1 MDETNLRVRNRGR
14 MMIFESRKVID
25 KTGQEVILRNA
36 EKRDA
41 QDLIHYLKMTT
52 AETPYLIREPD
63 EVTLSVEYEEAFIQN
78 MVESERELMLIAT
91 VDGKHVGNCSLMSIG
106 SFKRYR
112 HRCEIAIALYQ
123 EYCGRGIGR
132 IMMETVMKAAKELGY
147 EQAELEVIADNKG
160 AIALYEKLGFETYG
174 CFPDNMKYEDGTY
187 VDAKWMMK
195 KLTF

>member
-14 MMIFESRKVID
+14 MMIFEARKVID

-160 AIALYEKLGFETYG
+160 AIALYEKLGYETY
-174 CFPDNMKYEDGTY
+174 
-187 VDAKWMMK
+187 
-195 KLTF
+195 

>member
-14 MMIFESRKVID
+14 MMIFEARKVID

-160 AIALYEKLGFETYG
+160 AIALYEKLEFIY
-174 CFPDNMKYEDGTY
+174 
-187 VDAKWMMK
+187 
-195 KLTF
+195 

>member
-14 MMIFESRKVID
+14 MMIFEARKVID

-63 EVTLSVEYEEAFIQN
+63 EVTLSVEYEESFIQN

-123 EYCGRGIGR
+123 EYRGRGIGR

-174 CFPDNMKYEDGTY
+174 CFPDNMKYEDSTY

>member
-14 MMIFESRKVID
+14 MMIFEARKVID

-160 AIALYEKLGFETYG
+160 AIALYEKLGFET
-174 CFPDNMKYEDGTY
+174 
-187 VDAKWMMK
+187 
-195 KLTF
+195 

>member
-14 MMIFESRKVID
+14 MMIFEARKVID

-123 EYCGRGIGR
+123 EYCGR
-132 IMMETVMKAAKELGY
+132 
-147 EQAELEVIADNKG
+147 
-160 AIALYEKLGFETYG
+160 
-174 CFPDNMKYEDGTY
+174 
-187 VDAKWMMK
+187 
-195 KLTF
+195 

>member
-1 MDETNLRVRNRGR
+1 MGETNLRVRNGGR
-14 MMIFESRKVID
+14 MMIFEARKVID

-41 QDLIHYLKMTT
+41 QDLIHYLKVTT

-63 EVTLSVEYEEAFIQN
+63 EVTLSVEQEEAFIQN

-132 IMMETVMKAAKELGY
+132 MMMETVLEAAKELGY
-147 EQAELEVIADNKG
+147 EQAEL
-160 AIALYEKLGFETYG
+160 
-174 CFPDNMKYEDGTY
+174 
-187 VDAKWMMK
+187 
-195 KLTF
+195 

>member
-14 MMIFESRKVID
+14 MMIFEARKVID

-78 MVESERELMLIAT
+78 MVESERGAH
-91 VDGKHVGNCSLMSIG
+91 VDCNRGWKACWKLFPH
-106 SFKRYR
+106 
-112 HRCEIAIALYQ
+112 
-123 EYCGRGIGR
+123 EYW
-132 IMMETVMKAAKELGY
+132 
-147 EQAELEVIADNKG
+147 
-160 AIALYEKLGFETYG
+160 F
-174 CFPDNMKYEDGTY
+174 F
-187 VDAKWMMK
+187 
-195 KLTF
+195 

>member
-14 MMIFESRKVID
+14 MMIFEARKVID

-112 HRCEIAIALYQ
+112 HRCEIAIAL
-123 EYCGRGIGR
+123 
-132 IMMETVMKAAKELGY
+132 
-147 EQAELEVIADNKG
+147 
-160 AIALYEKLGFETYG
+160 
-174 CFPDNMKYEDGTY
+174 
-187 VDAKWMMK
+187 
-195 KLTF
+195 

>member
-1 MDETNLRVRNRGR
+1 
-14 MMIFESRKVID
+14 MIFEARKVID

-160 AIALYEKLGFETYG
+160 AIALYENW
-174 CFPDNMKYEDGTY
+174 D
-187 VDAKWMMK
+187 
-195 KLTF
+195 